1 MTLEMASKQ
10 QQRAVSLD
18 EFLSPLRIDDRTV
31 LELSRDMSRT
41 FTELSA
47 NSETQFLPT
56 PISESLL
63 RRVNGADR
71 GR

>member
-1 MTLEMASKQ
+1 MASKQ
-10 QQRAVSLD
+10 RQHTVSIED
-18 EFLSPLRIDDRTV
+18 FLTPLRIDDGTV
-31 LELSRDMSRT
+31 LELSREMSRI
-41 FTELSA
+41 FVELSA
-47 NSETQFLPT
+47 NSDTQFLPT

>member
-1 MTLEMASKQ
+1 MNPEMAFKQ
-10 QQRAVSLD
+10 RQQPVSIED
-18 EFLSPLRIDDRTV
+18 FLAPLRIDDETV
-31 LELSRDMSRT
+31 LELSREMSRT
-41 FTELSA
+41 FVELSA
-47 NSETQFLPT
+47 NSDTQFLPT